1 MVEDKKE
8 IKILVVKELPQEPMR
23 LVKGEDGSEYNLI
36 TIEEAIMNIMED
48 VKQIKKS
55 VVG

>member
-8 IKILVVKELPQEPMR
+8 VRTLVVKELPQEPMR
-23 LVKGEDGSEYNLI
+23 LVKGDDGSEYHLI
-36 TIEEAIMNIMED
+36 TIEEAIINIMED